1 MIQTKRIAG
10 TVMLLAFVMYSRSSI
25 AQDNLPQLGKSS
37 VSDVVKAMTLEEKL
51 SFVVGE
57 GLNIPGMALPGMP
70 APTGPKRVPGASGT
84 IKGITRLGIPSV
96 VVTDG
101 PTGVHML
108 TGNIGR
114 IYYATAWPTGTLLS
128 CSFDTALAETVGK
141 AFGAEAKEYGVD
153 VLLGPGMNIHRN
165 PLGARNF
172 EYYSEDPVVT
182 GNMAA
187 GMVRGIQSSG
197 VGTSVKHF
205 AANNQETNRNTVN
218 TIMSERALREIYLR
232 GWQIVVK
239 KAEPWTVM
247 SSYNKINGV
256 HTSQSG
262 DLLNNI
268 LRNEWGYK
276 GFVMTDWFG
285 GNDAVEQMKAG
296 NNLLM
301 PGKPDQN
308 KMILDAVTSGKLDVK
323 IIDKNVE
330 DILNII
336 LKTPV
341 FNGYKYSDQPDLKKN
356 ARLSRMAAAESMVL
370 LKNEGR
376 TLPISADKRRVAVLG
391 NNSFDLVAGGTGSGA
406 VNTIYVV
413 PLAEGIFKAGYIVDP
428 TVYSAYSTYLE
439 KEKASRPPKNM
450 FEEFMSPSKPVPEME
465 LDKTVLD
472 NAAESDDIAVVS
484 IGRNAGEGTDRKLTD
499 DYYFS
504 EKEKQFLR
512 LVSDAFHAKG
522 KKVVVVLN
530 VGGVVDVTQWRDLA
544 DAILLAWQP
553 GLEGGNAIADILTG
567 KVNPSGKL
575 ATSFPASYNDVPSS
589 KNFPGREFKDKPVPG
604 MMGMPA
610 FEAEVVYEEGIYVG
624 YRYYNTFNVKP
635 AYEFGYGLSYT
646 TFGYTDLKLS
656 SKEFAGSVTA
666 SVTVTNTGNV
676 AGKEAVQLY
685 ISAPAKKMDKP
696 AAELKLFGKTKLL
709 QPGQSE
715 TLTFLITP
723 AELASFDVKSSA
735 WIAEAGDYTVKI
747 GASSAD
753 IRRSADFK
761 LPKELVVEKTTKS
774 LVPQVPI
781 NELKPVVKK

>member
-1 MIQTKRIAG
+1 
-10 TVMLLAFVMYSRSSI
+10 
-25 AQDNLPQLGKSS
+25 
-37 VSDVVKAMTLEEKL
+37 
-51 SFVVGE
+51 
-57 GLNIPGMALPGMP
+57 
-70 APTGPKRVPGASGT
+70 
-84 IKGITRLGIPSV
+84 
-96 VVTDG
+96 
-101 PTGVHML
+101 
-108 TGNIGR
+108 
-114 IYYATAWPTGTLLS
+114 
-128 CSFDTALAETVGK
+128 
-141 AFGAEAKEYGVD
+141 
-153 VLLGPGMNIHRN
+153 MNIHRN

-187 GMVRGIQSSG
+187 GMVRGIQSAG

-218 TIMSERALREIYLR
+218 TIVSERALREIYLR
-232 GWQIVVK
+232 GWQIVTK
-239 KAEPWTVM
+239 KAEPWTIM

-256 HTSQSG
+256 YTSQSG

-301 PGKPDQN
+301 PGRPEQT
-308 KMILDAVTSGKLDVK
+308 KMIMDAVVSGKLDQK

-330 DILNII
+330 DILNIV

-341 FNGYKYSDQPDLKKN
+341 YKGYKYSEQPDLKKN
-356 ARLSRMAAAESMVL
+356 ARLSRQAAAESMVL
-370 LKNEGR
+370 LKNDGSV
-376 TLPISADKRRVAVLG
+376 LPLGTDKRKVAVLG

-413 PLAEGIFKAGYIVDP
+413 PLVEGIFKAGYVVDP
-428 TVYSAYSTYLE
+428 SLYSAYSSYLE
-439 KEKASRPPKNM
+439 KEKASRPAKNM
-450 FEEFMSPSKPVPEME
+450 FEEFMNPTKPISEMDLE
-465 LDKTVLD
+465 KTVLD
-472 NAAESDDIAVVS
+472 RAAELNDVAVVS
-484 IGRNAGEGTDRKLTD
+484 IGRNAGEGTDRKLAD

-504 EKEKQFLR
+504 EKEKQILR
-512 LVSDAFHAKG
+512 QVADAFHAKG
-522 KKVVVVLN
+522 KKLVVVLN
-530 VGGVVDVTQWRDLA
+530 VGGVVDVAQWRDLA

-553 GLEGGNAIADILTG
+553 GLEGGNAIADVLAG

-646 TFGYTDLKLS
+646 SFSYSDLKLS
-656 SKEFAGSVTA
+656 SKEFAGSLTA
-666 SVTVTNTGNV
+666 TVTVTNTGKV
-676 AGKEAVQLY
+676 AGKEAVQVY

-696 AAELKLFGKTKLL
+696 VAELKLFGKTRLL
-709 QPGQSE
+709 EPGQSE
-715 TLTFLITP
+715 TLTFVIG
-723 AELASFDVKSSA
+723 ADALASFDTKSSA
-735 WIAEAGDYTVKI
+735 WIAEAGDYAVKI

-753 IRRSADFK
+753 IRQSASFK
-761 LPKELVVEKTTKS
+761 LAKELIVEKTTRS